1 MIIRDLKW
9 SDMNDLIDNYLS
21 YYEEL
26 KENPD
31 LGLVLYKSPPK
42 YIDEVSWFSRLY
54 SEVLKKDAI
63 AFVAEENG
71 KVVGMCDIHR
81 LRPNSESSH
90 IGNLGIA
97 IRKEYRGKGIGKKL
111 ILKALEEGKNLFE
124 IIQLEVFSNN
134 KIAIS
139 LYEKV
144 GFITYGIFPNRIK
157 RKDKYY
163 DVILMYYKY
172 TENSNFKK

>member
-1 MIIRDLKW
+1 L
-9 SDMNDLIDNYLS
+9 
-21 YYEEL
+21 
-26 KENPD
+26 
-31 LGLVLYKSPPK
+31 
-42 YIDEVSWFSRLY
+42 
-54 SEVLKKDAI
+54 
-63 AFVAEENG
+63 
-71 KVVGMCDIHR
+71 
-81 LRPNSESSH
+81 

-172 TENSNFKK
+172 TENSNFNK